1 MLTVV
6 TYHYIGM
13 ADMPHA
19 GIHSLS
25 SQAFIDG
32 IRALGRTH
40 EFVSLTDIVAACNG
54 GKGLPAKACL
64 ISFDD
69 GLRCH
74 FEVAASLL
82 DAEGV
87 PAAYFVLGCPY
98 ETRSAGLVHR
108 LHYVRAS
115 LGDDRVAQAVASLAE
130 QWDLPI
136 DINSVDAVCATR
148 NYRYDSL
155 DTAKL
160 KYFLNFVA
168 PVDFTDRL
176 TCTLLTEIGLSESD
190 FVDMFYMTPEM
201 VRCLGESV
209 GSHALSHRPLK
220 SMSAAERRHELTR
233 SRLLLEAMTGRPVR
247 AVSYPLGNA
256 DAVDRGVGED
266 ASAAGYVV
274 GWTMERAI
282 NRTMADPLL
291 LARADAA
298 DLGRLADFRWRSR
311 YFDEAVALQ

>member
-19 GIHSLS
+19 GIHSL
-25 SQAFIDG
+25 DG

-40 EFVSLTDIVAACNG
+40 EFVSLTDIVAACDG
-54 GKGLPAKACL
+54 GKGLPSKACL
-64 ISFDD
+64 IFFDD

-98 ETRSAGLVHR
+98 ENRSAGLVHR

-115 LGDDRVAQAVASLAE
+115 LGDDRVARAAASLAE
-130 QWDLPI
+130 QWKSPI
-136 DINSVDAVCATR
+136 DIN
-148 NYRYDSL
+148 
-155 DTAKL
+155 
-160 KYFLNFVA
+160 FVA
-168 PVDFTDRL
+168 PADFTDSL
-176 TCTLLTEIGLSESD
+176 TCALLTEIGLSESD

-201 VRCLGESV
+201 IRCLGESV

-233 SRLLLEAMTGRPVR
+233 SRSLLEAMTGRPVR
-247 AVSYPLGNA
+247 AVSYPLGNT
-256 DAVDRGVGED
+256 DAVDRGVGDD

-298 DLGRLADFRWRSR
+298 DLGKLADFRWRSR
-311 YFDEAVALQ
+311 YFDEAVAPQ